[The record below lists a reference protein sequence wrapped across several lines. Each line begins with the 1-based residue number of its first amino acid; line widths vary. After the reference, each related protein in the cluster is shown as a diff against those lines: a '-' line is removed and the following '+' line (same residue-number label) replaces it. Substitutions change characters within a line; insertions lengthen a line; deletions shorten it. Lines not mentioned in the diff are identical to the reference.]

1 MIAVMAMSALSMSAQ
16 DSKFAAGVN
25 LDFIAGTG
33 SYTTMG
39 FGLKLQYKFTENFRT
54 ELGYT
59 YYLNK
64 KFDGEWLGDTPKDG
78 LWSINLNFAYLF
90 NVSDKI
96 KIGPMAG
103 IGLNSTHMNDA
114 AKGVYG
120 DDAREAADLLGVA
133 FNGEFKNTMALGFQ
147 VGVASE
153 YQVSDHFKL
162 GLDLMYKHAQRDP
175 KFADD
180 LSWYKTGF
188 KYNGFLASLTAA
200 YCF

>member
-25 LDFIAGTG
+25 LDFIAGSG

-39 FGLKLQYKFTENFRT
+39 FGLKLQYNFTENFRT

-64 KFDGEWLGDTPKDG
+64 DENGIWA
-78 LWSINLNFAYLF
+78 INLNFAYLF
-90 NVSDKI
+90 KVSDKI
-96 KIGPMAG
+96 KVGPMAG
-103 IGLNSTHMNDA
+103 IAMNSTHMNDA
-114 AKGVYG
+114 AKAWYTAAGQALG
-120 DDAREAADLLGVA
+120 ATQEA
-133 FNGEFKNTMALGFQ
+133 KNTMALGFQ
-147 VGVASE
+147 LGVASE

-162 GLDLMYKHAQRDP
+162 GLDLMYKHAKRDA
-175 KFADD
+175 KITDD
-180 LSWYKTGF
+180 GYFKTGMDY
-188 KYNGFLASLTAA
+188 KGFLASLTAA

>member
-16 DSKFAAGVN
+16 DSKFAIGVN
-25 LDFIAGTG
+25 ADLLAASG
-33 SYTTMG
+33 YTTGG
-39 FGLKLQYKFTENFRT
+39 FGLKLQYNFTENFRA

-64 KFDGEWLGDTPKDG
+64 TYATVLYEIEPGVPLDVKDGKNG

-90 NVSDKI
+90 KVSDKI

-103 IGLNSTHMNDA
+103 IAMNSTHMNDA
-114 AKGVYG
+114 YKDALTVYAKT
-120 DDAREAADLLGVA
+120 EA
-133 FNGEFKNTMALGFQ
+133 KNTMALGFQ

-175 KFADD
+175 KKAEDG
-180 LSWYKTGF
+180 SWYKEGF
-188 KYNGFLASLTAA
+188 KFNGFNASLTAA

>member
-1 MIAVMAMSALSMSAQ
+1 MKKFLMIAVMAMSALSMSAQ

-25 LDFIAGTG
+25 LDLIAANG

-39 FGLKLQYKFTENFRT
+39 IGLKLQYNFTENFRT

-64 KFDGEWLGDTPKDG
+64 KLDAEWLGDEPKDG

-90 NVSDKI
+90 NVGEKF
-96 KIGPMAG
+96 KVGPMAG
-103 IGLNSTHMNDA
+103 IAMNSTHMNDA
-114 AKGVYG
+114 AKGLYTALG
-120 DDAREAADLLGVA
+120 LELGATNEA
-133 FNGEFKNTMALGFQ
+133 KNTMALGFQ
-147 VGVASE
+147 FGVASE

-162 GLDLMYKHAQRDP
+162 GLDLMYKHAKRDA
-175 KFADD
+175 KITDD
-180 LSWYKTGF
+180 GYFKTGMDT
-188 KYNGFLASLTAA
+188 KGFVASLTAA